1 MLTPKQIK
9 VKPVN
14 GALVR
19 KEDGNSFIDAKGEVV
34 TESVY
39 YIRRIN
45 DGDLTVVDKVSEP
58 VTETPPATTTTKTA
72 NASK

>member
-1 MLTPKQIK
+1 MEQLKQIK

-19 KEDGNSFIDAKGEVV
+19 KEDGNGFIDAKGELV

-39 YIRRIN
+39 YLRRIN
-45 DGDLTVVDKVSEP
+45 DGDVEVVGDAALVEAKP
-58 VTETPPATTTTKTA
+58 DTTTTKA
-72 NASK
+72 DKVSK